1 MKIHHIGYLV
11 KRLEKAAAAFTAL
24 FVLASC
30 LMAGG

>member
-24 FVLASC
+24 GYEREG
-30 LMAGG
+30 M